1 MTDPIT
7 PPPNPPPPAPPTGG
21 PPPAPPSPPTP
32 PTPGADDEPAT
43 APKWLNMRLDQV
55 KRSTLKA
62 LGFDSEDQAKERLG
76 ALKKLEDEA
85 EDRRKAQLSE
95 VEREKEARL
104 AAERDRDAAR
114 QRADATERA
123 SKVTRA
129 CAERGIKNLDYAEY
143 VLAKAELTADFGK
156 LLDGMIAERPDL
168 KAALQL
174 TVPTTTTTPPNTTDG
189 KPPPPPA
196 PPAPPSADAM
206 AMKPDDW
213 AAERRRLGIR

>member
-1 MTDPIT
+1 
-7 PPPNPPPPAPPTGG
+7 
-21 PPPAPPSPPTP
+21 
-32 PTPGADDEPAT
+32 
-43 APKWLNMRLDQV
+43 MRLEQV

-76 ALKKLEDEA
+76 AYKKLEDEA

-129 CAERGIKNLDYAEY
+129 CAERGIKNLDYAEF
-143 VLAKAELTADFGK
+143 VLSKAELTADFGK

-174 TVPTTTTTPPNTTDG
+174 TVPTTTVTPPNTTDG
-189 KPPPPPA
+189 KPPPA
-196 PPAPPSADAM
+196 PNQPAPPSTDAM
-206 AMKPDDW
+206 AMKQDEWDR
-213 AAERRRLGIR
+213 ERARLGIR

>member
-1 MTDPIT
+1 MAEPIT
-7 PPPNPPPPAPPTGG
+7 PPPPNPPPAPPV
-21 PPPAPPSPPTP
+21 PPGNVTPPTP
-32 PTPGADDEPAT
+32 PPVPGAEDEPVT
-43 APKWLNMRLDQV
+43 PPKWLNMRLEQV

-76 ALKKLEDEA
+76 SLKKLEDEA

-95 VEREKEARL
+95 VEREKERATK
-104 AAERDRDAAR
+104 AEQQRDAAR
-114 QRADATERA
+114 QRADATERS

-143 VLAKAELTADFGK
+143 VLSKAELASDFGK
-156 LLDGMIAERPDL
+156 LLDGMMTERPDL

-189 KPPPPPA
+189 KPPPAPT
-196 PPAPPSADAM
+196 PPAPPSTDAM
-206 AMKPDDW
+206 AMKPEDW
-213 AAERRRLGIR
+213 AKERSRLGIR